1 MRNVKARRPRLPL
14 FFTLGLSLLLHA
26 ALFRVQLPANLLKLL
41 VPEPPTPQLALI
53 ELTPEVAST
62 TNPTDQTEVRL
73 LQDFRFSALER
84 TAALEQTLANA
95 LSQQAETEAARQ
107 QQLAALEQTLANA
120 LSQQAETEATRQQ
133 QLAALETAQIALS
146 GQVETLTVEKAELS
160 AQLANE
166 RQRRAELEQQLQEAR
181 RAKEA
186 ELSGVRGTYD
196 RLVAALKGEISQKE
210 IALHQAKERLVVTIL
225 DRVLF
230 PSGQATLTPAGQRV
244 LEKVGVIL
252 AKVNDRR
259 ILIEGHTDNV
269 PIGPALS
276 MRFPTNWELSTARAT
291 EVVKYLIIQVKLPA
305 ERLSAVG
312 RADTAPVAS
321 NVNEEGRQ
329 QNRRI
334 EIILLP
340 PEEQPGSIS

>member
-84 TAALEQTLANA
+84 T
-95 LSQQAETEAARQ
+95 
-107 QQLAALEQTLANA
+107 AALEQTLANA